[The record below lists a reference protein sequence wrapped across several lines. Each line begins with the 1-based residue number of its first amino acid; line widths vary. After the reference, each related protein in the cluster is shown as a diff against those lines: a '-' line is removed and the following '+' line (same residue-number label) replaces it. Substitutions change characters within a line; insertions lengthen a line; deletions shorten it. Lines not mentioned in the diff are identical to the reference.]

1 MHVLILGARAP
12 ACLEWVRVFRAA
24 GWQVSAGDSLLWPVT
39 RFSNAI
45 HDYVR
50 LPEPRPDPAGWIA
63 ALAREVGTRG
73 IDLVL
78 PTCEEAFYLSHG
90 RPRIPARV
98 IVPPFELMHELHHKG
113 RFAEM
118 VKGWTVEAPET
129 HVLASRDDLDA
140 FIQKSFPPRRE
151 SSLAGLGSRSAQAL
165 PLPTSPA
172 SGGGVRSLPNA
183 CASGGGVRPLP
194 AGGEGRG
201 GENSAEE
208 QTHGVSLEPGD
219 QPLDCHLGGNDE
231 PGWVFK
237 PAYSRFANR
246 ALLRPT
252 AEQAR
257 ALRPT
262 PEHPW
267 VAQRFAAGREHCSY
281 SLLVAGRLTAHA
293 CYHPRYRV
301 GRGSGIWFEPTDPAP
316 VRAFL
321 ERFGAETGY
330 TGQVAFDYI
339 ELADGTCRVIE
350 CNPRATSGVHLFDDQ
365 PERLVAALLGA
376 DGVLTPTPAPRQVAL
391 AMLLFAT
398 RKHGLDG
405 RFWRD
410 WRAARD
416 VVARPG
422 DRGPLPAQ
430 IPGLLEIVGR
440 ALSRRCGL
448 LAAATADSEWN
459 GQSLDGKP

>member
-1 MHVLILGARAP
+1 MHVLILGSRAP
-12 ACLEWVRVFRAA
+12 ACLEWARVFRAA
-24 GWQVSAGDSLLWPVT
+24 GWRVSAGDSLLWPVT

-50 LPEPRPDPAGWIA
+50 LPEPRPDPAGWID
-63 ALAREVGTRG
+63 ALAREVRTRG

-90 RPRIPARV
+90 RARIPARV

-113 RFAEM
+113 RFADM

-129 HVLASRDDLDA
+129 QLLESVDA
-140 FIQKSFPPRRE
+140 ARAFADRHDT
-151 SSLAGLGSRSAQAL
+151 G
-165 PLPTSPA
+165 
-172 SGGGVRSLPNA
+172 
-183 CASGGGVRPLP
+183 
-194 AGGEGRG
+194 
-201 GENSAEE
+201 
-208 QTHGVSLEPGD
+208 
-219 QPLDCHLGGNDE
+219 
-231 PGWVFK
+231 GWVFK

-246 ALLRPT
+246 ALLRPS
-252 AEQAR
+252 AEQVR

-262 PEHPW
+262 PDQPW

-281 SLLVAGRLTAHA
+281 SLLVDGRLTAHA

-316 VRAFL
+316 IRAFL
-321 ERFGAETGY
+321 ERFGAKTGY

-376 DGVLTPTPAPRQVAL
+376 DGVLTPTPEPRQVAL

-440 ALSRRCGL
+440 ALTRRCGL

-459 GQSLDGKP
+459 GQPLDAPPCD